1 MNELNNNNNNNN
13 NTFNNIPSNHPRA
26 KSLAI
31 RELVVNGSKSGMVA
45 VEGLIAHGR
54 GEAFDYLLGEKT
66 STFALKAIKAAAS
79 LLLLAKKP
87 IISVNGNTAALCPRD
102 IVELANETGAMLEV
116 NLFYRTKERE
126 YLIEE
131 TLKKNGANIV
141 LGVGQ
146 KKFVKIPELTSNRRH
161 VDSEGILLADV
172 VFVPLED
179 GDRTQALINMNKKVI
194 TIDLNPLSRTSQ
206 TATISIIDNIVRAV
220 PELVKISKQLK
231 HMDNKSLFAIFHNF
245 DNQNNLDNSLRI
257 IRGRV

>member
-1 MNELNNNNNNNN
+1 MNELNKNNNNNNNN
-13 NTFNNIPSNHPRA
+13 FNNIPSNHPRA

-31 RELVVNGSKSGMVA
+31 RELLVNGSKSGMVA

-66 STFALKAIKAAAS
+66 STFALNAIKAAAS

-102 IVELANETGAMLEV
+102 IVDLANETGAMLEV

-161 VDSEGILLADV
+161 VDPEGIFLADV

-179 GDRTQALINMNKKVI
+179 GDRTKALINMNKKVI

-220 PELVKISKQLK
+220 PELVKSSKQLK
-231 HMDNKSLFAIFHNF
+231 HMDNKSLFTIFNNF
-245 DNQNNLDNSLRI
+245 DNQYNLDNSLRI

>member
-1 MNELNNNNNNNN
+1 MNEFNNNLNK
-13 NTFNNIPSNHPRA
+13 IPSNHPRA

-31 RELVVNGSKSGMVA
+31 RELLVCGLKSGMV
-45 VEGLIAHGR
+45 VGEGLIAHGR

-66 STFALKAIKAAAS
+66 STFALDAIKAAAS
-79 LLLLAKKP
+79 LLLLAKRP
-87 IISVNGNTAALCPRD
+87 IISVNGNTAALCPKD

-131 TLKKNGANIV
+131 ILKKNGANII

-146 KKFVKIPELTSNRRH
+146 KKFVKIPELTSERRH
-161 VDSEGILLADV
+161 VDPKGIFLADV

-179 GDRTQALINMNKKVI
+179 GDRTQALINLNKKVI

-206 TATISIIDNIVRAV
+206 NATISIIDNIVRAV
-220 PELVKISKQLK
+220 PELVKTTKQLK
-231 HMDNKSLFAIFHNF
+231 QLDKKSLLAIFNNF
-245 DNQNNLDNSLRI
+245 DNRNNLDNSLRI